1 MSVES
6 FIDTNILVYAAAA
19 APHEEEK
26 RRRAF
31 RCIETRDFG
40 LSTQVLAE
48 FYVTVTRKV
57 RRPIPVADASEWVDW
72 LSGFEVIAVDPALV
86 RIGIDL
92 SQRFQISYWDAAVI
106 GAAEA
111 IGAKT
116 LYTEDLNQGQ
126 LYGTVRVVNPFRES
140 AESGEG

>member
-6 FIDTNILVYAAAA
+6 FIDTNVLVYAAAA

-31 RCIETRDFG
+31 QRIEARDFG

-48 FYVTVTRKV
+48 FYVTTTRKV
-57 RRPIPVADASEWVDW
+57 RRPIPVEDAAEWVEW
-72 LSGFEVIAVDPALV
+72 LSEFDLIAVDAALV
-86 RIGIDL
+86 RIGIEL
-92 SQRFQISYWDAAVI
+92 SQRFQVSYWDGAVI

-111 IGAKT
+111 LGART
-116 LYTEDLNQGQ
+116 LFTEDLNHGQ
-126 LYGTVRVVNPFRES
+126 LYGSVRVIDPFRETD
-140 AESGEG
+140 G

>member
-6 FIDTNILVYAAAA
+6 FLDTNVLVYAAAA

-26 RRRAF
+26 RKRAF
-31 RCIETRDFG
+31 ACIEEGGFG

-48 FYVTVTRKV
+48 FYVTATMKV
-57 RRPIPVADASEWVDW
+57 QRPISVEDASEWVEW
-72 LSGFEVIAVDPALV
+72 LSTFEVMAVDTALV

-92 SQRFQISYWDAAVI
+92 SQRFRISYWAGAGL

-111 IGAKT
+111 LDAKT
-116 LYTEDLNQGQ
+116 LYTEDLSHGQ
-126 LYGTVRVVNPFRES
+126 LYGSVRVVDPFREL
-140 AESGEG
+140 